1 MGKLIRRNFYN
12 RNTVQVAREVLGK
25 ILCRRMNNGKVIK
38 SIIVEA
44 EAYTQ
49 DEESCHAYKG
59 ITKRN
64 AAMFKKP
71 GIAYVYF
78 TYGMYHCLNIIT
90 EKEGYGAGVLI
101 RAVEPLN
108 CELTNTNGPGKL
120 CRTLEIT
127 RELNETDVCTR
138 KSPMWLEYGEDIGN
152 ENIIQTKRIGIS
164 LAKDFP
170 WRFYIKNNKFVS
182 KP

>member
-12 RNTVQVAREVLGK
+12 RNTVQVAREVPGK

-78 TYGMYHCLNIIT
+78 TYGMYHCLNIIIT
-90 EKEGYGAGVLI
+90 QQKMNNNLFI
-101 RAVEPLN
+101 FD
-108 CELTNTNGPGKL
+108 LTSSSTTKYY
-120 CRTLEIT
+120 
-127 RELNETDVCTR
+127 R
-138 KSPMWLEYGEDIGN
+138 KY
-152 ENIIQTKRIGIS
+152 NII
-164 LAKDFP
+164 
-170 WRFYIKNNKFVS
+170 NNLITI
-182 KP
+182 